1 MKNKGAICGGSKEKA
16 WAYIKEAKTDKEF
29 TKRLD
34 ACFMAIME
42 D

>member
-1 MKNKGAICGGSKEKA
+1 MKNKGAICGGNKEKA

-29 TKRLD
+29 IDRID
-34 ACFMAIME
+34 ECFMAIMG